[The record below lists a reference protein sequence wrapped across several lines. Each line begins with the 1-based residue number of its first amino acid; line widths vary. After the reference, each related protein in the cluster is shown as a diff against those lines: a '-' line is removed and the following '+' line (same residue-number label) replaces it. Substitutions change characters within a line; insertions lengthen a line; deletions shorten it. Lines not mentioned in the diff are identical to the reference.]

1 MALLLFLLLCNLS
14 NDVPAGDSRY
24 RERLIRIRRGGLKG
38 SEAISACFGTHLRI
52 VRKPPIIEQSMI
64 ESKDVEYAS

>member
-1 MALLLFLLLCNLS
+1 MALLLFFFCVIFLTMFLQVTA
-14 NDVPAGDSRY
+14 DI
-24 RERLIRIRRGGLKG
+24 ERLIRIRRGGLKG